1 MDLMQDNVAG
11 TELAGQVWSGVSSA
25 AGKIVNK
32 AKKKAAQKVSDGG
45 QYWTLRPYLKSLI
58 EVPQYVIDQVSN
70 QGITKNAVLQLPAQ
84 QTGASQAQIINQ
96 LKTLSGGG
104 SLNTAVFGDS
114 GVAATPAAE
123 SKVLDDNVGDKIK
136 RNLPYILIAVAGAV
150 ALYFVFKKIK

>member
-1 MDLMQDNVAG
+1 MDLRSDNVAG
-11 TELAGQVWSGVSSA
+11 TEFAGQVWSGVSSA

-32 AKKKAAQKVSDGG
+32 EKKKAAQKVSDNG

-123 SKVLDDNVGDKIK
+123 PKVLADTAGDKIK
-136 RNLPYILIAVAGAV
+136 RNLPYILISVAAVV